1 MPAHALDKTYT
12 HQRTERRGAARA
24 EQRQGDADNGEEAEG
39 LLQIVT
45 EINHTQVE
53 EEEILID
60 AVYKYTSGDEF
71 IHREA

>member
-1 MPAHALDKTYT
+1 MADYLGSDFFVLPSSVHEVILLP
-12 HQRTERRGAARA
+12 
-24 EQRQGDADNGEEAEG
+24 DNGEEAEG